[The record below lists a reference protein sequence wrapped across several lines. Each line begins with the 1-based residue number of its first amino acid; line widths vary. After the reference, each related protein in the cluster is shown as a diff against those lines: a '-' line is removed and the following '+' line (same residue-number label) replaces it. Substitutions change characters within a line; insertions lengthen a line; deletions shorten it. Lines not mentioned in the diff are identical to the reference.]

1 MDTSWLGD
9 LLFNPFT
16 IGLAFGL
23 IGAVFVWLRG
33 CVKIR
38 EINRDRRK
46 LREHLQT
53 KLEIDAVETE
63 RRKQEMENLKQER
76 DNLRNMVQSLNQKPG
91 RAELRQLQVFQRAVD
106 VMMTKSPGFAP
117 VWQMTVREAEEEIV
131 RAERGF
137 IPFIRRMTGSS
148 SPGRGPLELEQHSGR

>member
-53 KLEIDAVETE
+53 QRD
-63 RRKQEMENLKQER
+63 RKS
-76 DNLRNMVQSLNQKPG
+76 V
-91 RAELRQLQVFQRAVD
+91 V
-106 VMMTKSPGFAP
+106 
-117 VWQMTVREAEEEIV
+117 
-131 RAERGF
+131 
-137 IPFIRRMTGSS
+137 
-148 SPGRGPLELEQHSGR
+148 

>member
-91 RAELRQLQVFQRAVD
+91 RAELRRSRSEERRVGKECRSRW
-106 VMMTKSPGFAP
+106 SPY
-117 VWQMTVREAEEEIV
+117 
-131 RAERGF
+131 
-137 IPFIRRMTGSS
+137 
-148 SPGRGPLELEQHSGR
+148 H